1 MSVLRLILVLA
12 LPLVAL
18 LGACSFNAYYNPAF
32 TDQPITVEQKL
43 PGKALVYN
51 TPTDAKYVFSGHPT
65 SFTGGGTTLS
75 IELGDI
81 ADQIAVNTFDN
92 LFQGGAS
99 FADSLNNASD
109 YAVVVTPKVTSFSYA
124 YNQLKNLGFA
134 ITPQV
139 DINLHVKVT
148 RATVVVLDKNYT
160 SGLVDGKSY
169 MLSGSPGEEASRA
182 AHKVISDL
190 MNQAA
195 RDTYQALAN
204 PPATS
209 K

>member
-1 MSVLRLILVLA
+1 MFAVRLSFVLSVA
-12 LPLVAL
+12 LL

-32 TDQPITVEQKL
+32 TDKPITVAQKL
-43 PGKALVYN
+43 QGKALVYN
-51 TPTDAKYVFSGHPT
+51 TPADAKYVFSGHPT
-65 SFTGGGTTLS
+65 SFSGSGTTLS

-81 ADQIAVNTFDN
+81 TDQIALNTFGN
-92 LFQGGAS
+92 LFQGGAT

-139 DINLHVKVT
+139 TVDLHVKVT
-148 RATVVVLDKNYT
+148 RASLVVLDKSYA

-169 MLSGSPGEEASRA
+169 MASGAPGEEISRA

-195 RDTYQALAN
+195 RDTYQALSSQAAPN
-204 PPATS
+204 R
-209 K
+209 

>member
-1 MSVLRLILVLA
+1 MSVARLSFA
-12 LPLVAL
+12 LPLALL

-32 TDQPITVEQKL
+32 TDKPITVAQKL

-51 TPTDAKYVFSGHPT
+51 TPADAKYVFSGHPT
-65 SFTGGGTTLS
+65 SFSGGGTTLS

-81 ADQIAVNTFDN
+81 ADQIAANTFGN

-109 YAVVVTPKVTSFSYA
+109 YAVVVTPKITSFSYA

-148 RATVVVLDKNYT
+148 RATVVVLDKNYA

-169 MLSGSPGEEASRA
+169 MVSGAPGEEVSRA
-182 AHKVISDL
+182 AHKVISEL

-195 RDTYQALAN
+195 EDTFQALSG
-204 PPATS
+204 PSGPS

>member
-1 MSVLRLILVLA
+1 MPVLRLILA

-32 TDQPITVEQKL
+32 TDKPITVEQQL

-51 TPTDAKYVFSGHPT
+51 MPADAKYVFSGHPT

-81 ADQIAVNTFDN
+81 ADQIAVNTFGN

-109 YAVVVTPKVTSFSYA
+109 YAVVVTPKITSFSYA
-124 YNQLKNLGFA
+124 YNQIKNLGFA

-148 RATVVVLDKNYT
+148 RAAVVVLDKSYA

-169 MLSGSPGEEASRA
+169 MISGAPGEEASRA

-195 RDTYQALAN
+195 KDTYQALAN
-204 PPATS
+204 PSAPS